1 MPSKPIFVWFRSDLR
16 LADHRALTAA
26 LAEGVPVIP
35 VYVHDPGAAGQWTAG
50 GASRW
55 WLHGSLVSLARS
67 LADVGAGLVLR
78 SGATADVLA
87 ALADETGATGL
98 YFTRAYEPWSRALEE
113 RVRTRLAA
121 AGVEV
126 KRFAGALL
134 HEPED
139 VRTKAGAPFQVYTP
153 FWRAVIARGA
163 PARPLDAPSRIPMP
177 RRRIASER
185 LDDWRL
191 RPTSPD
197 WAGGLRACW
206 QPGEAGACAQLAHFL
221 DHGLAGY
228 AGQRNRP
235 DLDGTSRL
243 SPHLHFG
250 EISPRACWHR
260 VSAAAKDAGR
270 DADIETFLKEL
281 VWREFSAHVLIHWP
295 TLADEPLRPE
305 FARFPWRTNK
315 ADLSAWQQGRTG
327 YPLVDAG
334 MRELRR
340 TGFMHNRVRMVAASF
355 LIKHLL
361 IPWQTGE
368 RWFWDNLVDADLA
381 TNAANWQW
389 VAGSGMDAA
398 PYFRIFNP
406 VSQGETFDPAA
417 TYVRRW
423 VPEIAKLPDEV
434 IHAPWTASAAVLA
447 RAGVRLGETYPQPI
461 VDHAAARLRALGGYA
476 AIRA

>member
-1 MPSKPIFVWFRSDLR
+1 MPSKPILVWFRNDLR
-16 LADHRALTAA
+16 LADHRALAAA
-26 LAEGVPVIP
+26 LATGGPVVP
-35 VYVHDPGAAGQWTAG
+35 VYVHDPSVAGRWTAG

-55 WLHGSLVSLARS
+55 WLHGSLASLARS

-87 ALADETGATGL
+87 ALAGETGAAGL

-113 RVRTRLAA
+113 TVRTRLAA
-121 AGVEV
+121 EDVEV

-163 PARPLDAPSRIPMP
+163 PARPLDPPSRIPMP

-185 LDDWRL
+185 LEDWRL

-197 WAGGLRACW
+197 WAGGLRESW
-206 QPGEAGACAQLAHFL
+206 QPGEAGACARLAHFL
-221 DHGLAGY
+221 DHGLSGY
-228 AGQRNRP
+228 AAQRNRP

-260 VSAAAKDAGR
+260 VSAGAKDAGR

-281 VWREFSAHVLIHWP
+281 VWREFSAHVLVHWP

-305 FARFPWRTNK
+305 FARFPWRTDK
-315 ADLSAWQQGRTG
+315 ADLRAWQQGRTG

-361 IPWQTGE
+361 VPWQTGE

-381 TNAANWQW
+381 SNAANWQW

-406 VSQGETFDPAA
+406 VSQGETFDPAG
-417 TYVRRW
+417 TYVRCW

-447 RAGVRLGETYPQPI
+447 RANVRLGETYPRPI
-461 VDHAAARLRALGGYA
+461 VDHAAARLRALECYA
-476 AIRA
+476 AVRA